1 MSVSNT
7 ISCFCV
13 AFISFL
19 FLYPEF
25 SPYTC
30 KFSQILT
37 TNPPLC
43 VASLLNLKLLHAP
56 ADDGGK
62 EDKNE
67 EASF

>member
-1 MSVSNT
+1 
-7 ISCFCV
+7 
-13 AFISFL
+13 
-19 FLYPEF
+19 
-25 SPYTC
+25 
-30 KFSQILT
+30 LT